1 MGDIV
6 NLRTIRKR
14 AQRSQDD
21 REAQQ
26 NRLEYG
32 RPQAARRLDE
42 ARAEKARN
50 DLDQHRIEM
59 GDGR

>member
-14 AQRSQDD
+14 AKRSQEDL
-21 REAQQ
+21 EAQQ
-26 NRLEYG
+26 NRLEHG
-32 RPQAARRLDE
+32 RPQTARRLDE
-42 ARAEKARN
+42 ARAEKARK

>member
-14 AQRSQDD
+14 AKRSQDD

-26 NRLEYG
+26 NRLEHG

>member
-14 AQRSQDD
+14 AKRS
-21 REAQQ
+21 REDLDAQQ
-26 NRLEYG
+26 NGLGHG

-42 ARAEKARN
+42 ARADKARN
-50 DLDQHRIEM
+50 DLDQHRIDI

>member
-14 AQRSQDD
+14 AKRS
-21 REAQQ
+21 REDLDAQQ
-26 NRLEYG
+26 NRLGHG

-42 ARAEKARN
+42 ARADKARN
-50 DLDQHRIEM
+50 DLDQHRIDI

>member
-14 AQRSQDD
+14 AKRSQEDLA
-21 REAQQ
+21 AQQ

-42 ARAEKARN
+42 ARTDKARK
-50 DLDQHRIEM
+50 DLDQHRIDM

>member
-14 AQRSQDD
+14 AKRSQDEL
-21 REAQQ
+21 EAQQ
-26 NRLEYG
+26 NRLEHG
-32 RPQAARRLDE
+32 RPLAARRLDE
-42 ARAEKARN
+42 ARADKAQK
-50 DLDQHRIEM
+50 DLDQHRIDI